1 MVQIKLYNTLTKQV
15 ERFEPADPAN
25 VRVYLCGPTV
35 YDFAHVGNARSFV
48 FGDNLNRL
56 LRLVFGS
63 DHVTFVR
70 NITDVDDKIINRAI
84 ESGRTIRDITDE
96 TNAAF
101 QWDMQRLGVLE
112 PDHQPRATDYIA
124 QMGAMIQTLV
134 DKGHAYQA
142 PSGDVMFHVP
152 SMPTYGALSG
162 RSQDELEAGARVE
175 VNAEKRDPS
184 DFLLWKAAKS
194 GEPDNANFDSPFGR
208 GRPGWHIECSAMA
221 KELLTDTFDIHAG
234 GIDLVFP
241 HHENEI
247 AQSCCAND
255 TNHMARYWMHGGFLN
270 VNGTKMSKSLDN
282 FFTVRQLM
290 DQGVMP
296 EAIRFQLMQAQYS
309 QPHDIS
315 KDKLDLAKAKLDD
328 WYRVLDGAGITGE
341 ALGEADLDQV
351 DGEALAVLANDLNT
365 PGFFARLEQL
375 RDDPVVFR
383 ATANVVGLLTSDPA
397 AWFKGDTSDDEGA
410 EINALV
416 QERID
421 AKKAKD
427 FARADEIRA
436 LLTDRGIVL
445 EDKPGGVTQWRKA

>member
-1 MVQIKLYNTLTKQV
+1 MVQIKLYNTLSKQI
-15 ERFEPADPAN
+15 EPFTPADPEN

-56 LRLVFGS
+56 LRLVFGAEK
-63 DHVTFVR
+63 VTFVR
-70 NITDVDDKIINRAI
+70 NITDVDDKIINRAV
-84 ESGRTIRDITDE
+84 ESARTIRDITDE

-101 QWDMQRLGVLE
+101 QLDMQRLSVIE

-142 PSGDVMFHVP
+142 ASGDVMFHVP

-184 DFLLWKAAKS
+184 DFLLWKAAKAD
-194 GEPDNANFDSPFGR
+194 EPDNANFDSPFGR

-221 KELLTDTFDIHAG
+221 KELLSETFDIHAG

-255 TNHMARYWMHGGFLN
+255 TDHMARYWMHGGFLN
-270 VNGTKMSKSLDN
+270 VNGTKMSKSLGN

-290 DQGVMP
+290 DDGVVP

-315 KDKLDLAKAKLDD
+315 REKLDLAKAKLDD
-328 WYRVLDGAGITGE
+328 WYRVLDNAGVSGD
-341 ALGEADLDQV
+341 ALEEPGIDQV
-351 DGEALAVLANDLNT
+351 DGEAVRVLANDLNT

-375 RDDPVVFR
+375 KNDPLTFR
-383 ATANVVGLLTSDPA
+383 ATANIVGLLTADPA
-397 AWFKGDTSDDEGA
+397 AWFKGDTSDDESA
-410 EINALV
+410 EIDALV

-427 FARADEIRA
+427 FARADEIRG
-436 LLTDRGIVL
+436 LLTSRGIVL
-445 EDKPGGVTQWRKA
+445 EDKPGGLTEWRKA